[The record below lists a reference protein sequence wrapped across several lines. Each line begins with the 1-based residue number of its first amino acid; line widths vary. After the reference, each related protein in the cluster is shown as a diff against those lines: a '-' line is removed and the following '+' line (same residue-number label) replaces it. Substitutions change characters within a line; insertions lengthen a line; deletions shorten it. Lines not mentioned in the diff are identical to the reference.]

1 MEGRGGREEG
11 EQGFVDC
18 SSGEEAQ
25 FCKLDKGRMGTGFA
39 PHFRVTHHNV
49 KSYWRS

>member
-25 FCKLDKGRMGTGFA
+25 FCKLDKVCGGLL
-39 PHFRVTHHNV
+39 RVLDA
-49 KSYWRS
+49 KSYWQS